1 MKTTYRDYPYP
12 VLAFYN
18 DDYPNKSFSY
28 TLQCSHEH
36 SKFKMNINFNLDCI
50 ILQNMIS
57 DKDACFLIHIECSNT
72 RFREIYKTHEN
83 NISIDINSNNINDK
97 VDVTITIISTSKTES
112 FTSWEFNPIFSGN
125 YFKIDKGDILAI
137 ACDQSITI
145 TKDDSPTGSSL
156 FNITVSDKNTHL
168 SWEIDNS
175 SILIKLAKK
184 DFELY
189 NSLIHYKQSRDI
201 LTNMIIMPI
210 ITEILTVLKFNKDL
224 YDDSFI
230 SKIDTS
236 LSNIGYNID
245 ALSRRECIST
255 LSFKLMDDLLTKSLL
270 DLESILAEE
279 GDY

>member
-28 TLQCSHEH
+28 KLDCSHEH
-36 SKFKMNINFNLDCI
+36 NKFKMNIKFKLDCI

-57 DKDACFLIHIECSNT
+57 DKDACFLIHIECSST

-83 NISIDINSNNINDK
+83 NIYIDIDSSNINDK
-97 VDVTITIISTSKTES
+97 VDVTITIVSTSKSES
-112 FTSWEFNPIFSGN
+112 FTSFEFNPIFNGSF
-125 YFKIDKGDILAI
+125 FKIDKGDILAI

-175 SILIKLAKK
+175 SILIKLPKK
-184 DFELY
+184 DSELY
-189 NSLIHYKQSRDI
+189 DSLIHYKQSRNI
-201 LTNMIIMPI
+201 LTSMIIMPI
-210 ITEILTVLKFNKDL
+210 VTEILTVLAFDRNS
-224 YDDSFI
+224 YDESFT

-236 LSNIGYNID
+236 LSNIGFSID
-245 ALSRRECIST
+245 SLHGKESIST

-270 DLESILAEE
+270 DLESILVEE